1 MRRSSPHDANTGYGQ
16 IRCCARE
23 LSRSRFCLYYVLLTC
38 GPRVLRGAACV
49 NRRVGGAAGRPLRTK
64 QERSFRYAN
73 IVKVTI
79 NYARPPPHALHGAH
93 TPGSRRTRPP
103 VRAYTLYRIV
113 RNTPRPP
120 RPRLP
125 RLPDPVPGI
134 RGTYCIRGRLIRST
148 GAAPAPLAPYSHL
161 SPRGTIGGRACGV
174 GVPAARGGARS
185 SSSARGAVC
194 GAAPA
199 PAPCPW
205 TVSGTKR
212 SVNARQATLSYRR
225 PTATALTSSP
235 PSCLASRAATT
246 APTAPPERT
255 SHRPRSLQV

>member
-1 MRRSSPHDANTGYGQ
+1 MVPTPRDLA
-16 IRCCARE
+16 
-23 LSRSRFCLYYVLLTC
+23 VLA
-38 GPRVLRGAACV
+38 P
-49 NRRVGGAAGRPLRTK
+49 P
-64 QERSFRYAN
+64 
-73 IVKVTI
+73 
-79 NYARPPPHALHGAH
+79 YARI
-93 TPGSRRTRPP
+93 R
-103 VRAYTLYRIV
+103 YTELCGI
-113 RNTPRPP
+113 PRPP

-125 RLPDPVPGI
+125 RLPAPVPGI
-134 RGTYCIRGRLIRST
+134 RGTYCIRGRLIRSA

-199 PAPCPW
+199 PAPW

-235 PSCLASRAATT
+235 PSSLASRAATT

-255 SHRPRSLQV
+255 SHRPRSLHTSHFKPALTIPPCLLPLLVALASWHLPHTRDPNGRHAETGPVPPAHSSLRSLNSGSTSRRSTIWPAPKRAARPRSPLWGTCGCST

>member
-1 MRRSSPHDANTGYGQ
+1 M
-16 IRCCARE
+16 
-23 LSRSRFCLYYVLLTC
+23 LSMVPTPRDLAVLA
-38 GPRVLRGAACV
+38 P
-49 NRRVGGAAGRPLRTK
+49 P
-64 QERSFRYAN
+64 
-73 IVKVTI
+73 
-79 NYARPPPHALHGAH
+79 YARI
-93 TPGSRRTRPP
+93 R
-103 VRAYTLYRIV
+103 YTELCGI
-113 RNTPRPP
+113 PRPP

-134 RGTYCIRGRLIRST
+134 RGTYCIRGRPIRSA

-199 PAPCPW
+199 PAPW

-235 PSCLASRAATT
+235 PSSLASRAATT

-255 SHRPRSLQV
+255 SHRPRSLRTLHTSNPPSQFRLVCCRSWWRSLPGTYHIHGIRTAGMRRQVPSLRRTPASVH

>member
-23 LSRSRFCLYYVLLTC
+23 LSRSRFCLYSVLLTC

-49 NRRVGGAAGRPLRTK
+49 NRRVGGAAGRPLP
-64 QERSFRYAN
+64 ERSKNVLIRYAN

-79 NYARPPPHALHGAH
+79 NYAAPHPSRPCSPSSMVPTPRDLAVLAPPYA
-93 TPGSRRTRPP
+93 RIR
-103 VRAYTLYRIV
+103 YTELCGI
-113 RNTPRPP
+113 PRPP

-125 RLPDPVPGI
+125 RLPAPVPGI
-134 RGTYCIRGRLIRST
+134 RGTYCIRGRPIRSA

-185 SSSARGAVC
+185 SSSARGA
-194 GAAPA
+194 
-199 PAPCPW
+199 
-205 TVSGTKR
+205 SLR
-212 SVNARQATLSYRR
+212 SAHTRR
-225 PTATALTSSP
+225 RLGQFQG
-235 PSCLASRAATT
+235 LND
-246 APTAPPERT
+246 
-255 SHRPRSLQV
+255 Q